1 MTRAGHSVAYR
12 QRRNFHR
19 LSGAGV
25 PDRPFFGRDE
35 VAALGAD
42 VQGAPLQAKTVSQH
56 LYESGPELPVYRKE
70 PDGTKTQTGVRPG
83 KFADDPFPKPDGK
96 LGKAPWWAREREPEI
111 RAWFE
116 RHPRRVKGDGI
127 GGRPRKTQSNG

>member
-1 MTRAGHSVAYR
+1 MARVGRSVAYR

-35 VAALGAD
+35 VAAIGAA

-56 LYESGPELPVYRKE
+56 LYESRPEVGTGSNRKA
-70 PDGTKTQTGVRPG
+70 GR
-83 KFADDPFPKPDGK
+83 FADDPFPKPDGH
-96 LGKAPWWAREREPEI
+96 LGKAPWWAKEREQEI
-111 RAWFE
+111 RAWFG
-116 RHPRRVKGDGI
+116 RHPRRMKGDGI
-127 GGRPRKTQSNG
+127 GGRPRKAQPNS

>member
-1 MTRAGHSVAYR
+1 MTRSVAYR

-25 PDRPFFGRDE
+25 PNRPFLTRDD
-35 VAALGAD
+35 VAAIGAD

-56 LYESGPELPVYRKE
+56 LYESQPLVGRVKGAPKV
-70 PDGTKTQTGVRPG
+70 PG
-83 KFADDPFPKPDGK
+83 KFVDDPFPKPDDY
-96 LGKAPWWAREREPEI
+96 LGKAPWWDKGRESEI

-127 GGRPRKTQSNG
+127 GGRPRKAQPNS